1 MPTVSVSV
9 DRFVQKKF
17 EKLLNDF
24 GYEYSKETDEDEIS
38 FVLTSE
44 EELDLVEI
52 SLLNECAR
60 QIQKLENLDMEHY
73 RNLSDSSKSPLLE
86 LNSINHHSN

>member
-9 DRFVQKKF
+9 DHFVQKKF

-24 GYEYSKETDEDEIS
+24 GYEYSKETDEDEVS

-73 RNLSDSSKSPLLE
+73 RTLSNNSNSPLLD
-86 LNSINHHSN
+86 LSSVNNRN

>member
-9 DRFVQKKF
+9 DRFVQNKF

-73 RNLSDSSKSPLLE
+73 RTLSDNSQSSLLE
-86 LNSINHHSN
+86 LTSINNQSN

>member
-9 DRFVQKKF
+9 DHFVQKKF

-24 GYEYSKETDEDEIS
+24 GYEYRKETEEDEIS

-73 RNLSDSSKSPLLE
+73 RTLSDNSTTPVLE
-86 LNSINHHSN
+86 LTSINNHSN

>member
-24 GYEYSKETDEDEIS
+24 GYEYSKETDENEIS

-60 QIQKLENLDMEHY
+60 QIQKLENLDMERY
-73 RNLSDSSKSPLLE
+73 RSLSDNSGSPLLG
-86 LNSINHHSN
+86 LTSINNQNN

>member
-9 DRFVQKKF
+9 DHFVQKKF

-24 GYEYSKETDEDEIS
+24 GYEYSKETDEDEVS

-44 EELDLVEI
+44 EELDLVAI

-73 RNLSDSSKSPLLE
+73 RTLSNNSNSPLLD
-86 LNSINHHSN
+86 LSSVNNRN